1 MSENEIFVSVG
12 RRKTSVARARLA
24 KGSGKLT
31 VNDKPLE
38 EYCYT
43 DQLSMLALRPL
54 VCTATRNSVDA
65 DINVK
70 GGGPVGQAGAN
81 QPRSRESA
89 PKDGRIAPP
98 RSQTERTHHARP
110 ACPRN
115 VRSPVS
121 PARANASSSQ
131 SVNSQEILFY
141 SKPFR
146 ASGGAFVL
154 SFFHIQLRRAVG
166 QPFCAAVLT
175 RGARTSAR
183 NSRQARA
190 ASRAFAAF
198 CDTAIPRGMSGG
210 GFPPF
215 GVR

>member
-70 GGGPVGQAGAN
+70 GGGPVGQAGAI
-81 QPRSRESA
+81 S
-89 PKDGRIAPP
+89 
-98 RSQTERTHHARP
+98 HAL
-110 ACPRN
+110 
-115 VRSPVS
+115 
-121 PARANASSSQ
+121 ARALQQMDESLRPVLKQNGL
-131 SVNSQEILFY
+131 ITRD
-141 SKPFR
+141 PR
-146 ASGGAFVL
+146 AKERKKS
-154 SFFHIQLRRAVG
+154 G
-166 QPFCAAVLT
+166 QP
-175 RGARTSAR
+175 GARKRFQFSKR
-183 NSRQARA
+183 
-190 ASRAFAAF
+190 
-198 CDTAIPRGMSGG
+198 
-210 GFPPF
+210 
-215 GVR
+215 

>member
-70 GGGPVGQAGAN
+70 GGGPVGQAA
-81 QPRSRESA
+81 QSATLSRERSKRWTNRSA
-89 PKDGRIAPP
+89 PFSNRTDSSRETRVPK
-98 RSQTERTHHARP
+98 ERKK
-110 ACPRN
+110 
-115 VRSPVS
+115 S
-121 PARANASSSQ
+121 
-131 SVNSQEILFY
+131 
-141 SKPFR
+141 
-146 ASGGAFVL
+146 
-154 SFFHIQLRRAVG
+154 G
-166 QPFCAAVLT
+166 QP
-175 RGARTSAR
+175 GARKRFQFSKR
-183 NSRQARA
+183 
-190 ASRAFAAF
+190 
-198 CDTAIPRGMSGG
+198 
-210 GFPPF
+210 
-215 GVR
+215 